1 MKKDKELEELEQKV
15 KELRNKKAREWR
27 EKNKEKVKQINHNYW
42 LRKAKQALEEEKKN
56 DK

>member
-1 MKKDKELEELEQKV
+1 MKKDKELEQLEKKV
-15 KELRNKKAREWR
+15 KELRNKKAKEWR
-27 EKNKEKVKQINHNYW
+27 DKNKEKVKQINHNYW